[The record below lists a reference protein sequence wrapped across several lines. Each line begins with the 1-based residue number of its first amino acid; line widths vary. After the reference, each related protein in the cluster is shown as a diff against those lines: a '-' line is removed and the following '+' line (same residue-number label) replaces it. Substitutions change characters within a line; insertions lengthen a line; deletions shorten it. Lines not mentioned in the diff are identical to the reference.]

1 VRVAASRAGRKYVP
15 SRDVAASNAGAVVFS
30 FALGIATVAVPLL
43 ALRAGYSAAEIGAV
57 TAVSAVAQMLARLSL
72 GPAMRRWPDWTLIT
86 AAGFLLTASNGL
98 MALSATVVPLVV
110 ANLLQGVARA
120 CFFTGTQTHV
130 VRGPGSAVGA
140 LATMNFVGS
149 AGLLAGPVV
158 AGVLSE
164 RTPVL
169 ALTVAT
175 GIALLGTIPTFLL
188 DRHPP
193 FSLPADRPPG
203 QMWRRPGVNIGC
215 WAAVT
220 AGSWRGMLS
229 SFIPVALDSARHSS
243 STIGLLVTVANGAA
257 LAGAAV
263 VGRVRERGT
272 RWAFVVGT
280 LAAGIGTALSAAL
293 AENVVLAAIVLAI
306 SGLGAGALQ
315 TVGPAIA
322 TDSVHPEERGEAIAT
337 AGTFRAAALFAAP
350 LAVSGLVGIIA
361 LAPAMALVGV
371 AMTVP
376 AIALRRRSR
385 VPEAAA

>member
-1 VRVAASRAGRKYVP
+1 MAASRTGRRYVP
-15 SRDVAASNAGAVVFS
+15 SRDAAASNIGAVVFS

-57 TAVSAVAQMLARLSL
+57 TAVSAVAQMATRLSL
-72 GPAMRRWPDWTLIT
+72 GPAMRRWPDWTLVT
-86 AAGFLLTASNGL
+86 AAGFLLTASSGL
-98 MALSATVVPLVV
+98 MALSAAVVPLVV
-110 ANLLQGVARA
+110 ANLLQGAARA

-130 VRGPGSAVGA
+130 VRGPGRAVGA
-140 LATMNFVGS
+140 LATTNFVGS
-149 AGLLAGPVV
+149 LGLLAGPAV
-158 AGVLSE
+158 AGLLSE

-175 GIALLGTIPTFLL
+175 GAAFLGIIPTFLL
-188 DRHPP
+188 DRLPP
-193 FSLPADRPPG
+193 FSPPPDRPRG
-203 QMWRRPGVNIGC
+203 QIWRRPGVSIGC
-215 WAAVT
+215 WAGVT
-220 AGSWRGMLS
+220 AGSWRGLLS

-243 STIGLLVTVANGAA
+243 STIGMLVTIANGAS
-257 LAGAAV
+257 LAGAGI

-280 LAAGIGTALSAAL
+280 LAAGIGTASAVAL
-293 AENVVLAAIVLAI
+293 AGNVVLAALVLAL

-322 TDSVHPEERGEAIAT
+322 TDSVHPEERGEAIAA

-350 LAVSGLVGIIA
+350 LAVSGLVGVIA
-361 LAPAMALVGV
+361 LAPAMALVGA

-376 AIALRRRSR
+376 ALAFRTRRH
-385 VPEAAA
+385 VPEAAR

>member
-1 VRVAASRAGRKYVP
+1 MAASRAGPRDVP
-15 SRDVAASNAGAVVFS
+15 SRDAAASNAGAVIFS

-43 ALRAGYSAAEIGAV
+43 ALRAGYSAAQIGAI
-57 TAVSAVAQMLARLSL
+57 TAVSAVAQMATRMSL

-86 AAGFLLTASNGL
+86 AAGVLLAASSGL
-98 MALSATVVPLVV
+98 MALSSAVGPLVI
-110 ANLLQGVARA
+110 ANLLQGAARA

-130 VRGPGSAVGA
+130 VRGPGRAVGA

-149 AGLLAGPVV
+149 LGLLAGPAV

-164 RTPVL
+164 QTPVL

-175 GIALLGTIPTFLL
+175 GAAALGIIPTFLL
-188 DRHPP
+188 DRLPP
-193 FSLPADRPPG
+193 FSPPADRPRG
-203 QMWRRPGVNIGC
+203 QIWRRPGVDIGC
-215 WAAVT
+215 WAGVT
-220 AGSWRGMLS
+220 AGSWRGLLS

-243 STIGLLVTVANGAA
+243 STIGLLVTIANGAA
-257 LAGAAV
+257 LAGAGI

-280 LAAGIGTALSAAL
+280 LAAGIGTALAVALADNVLLAAL
-293 AENVVLAAIVLAI
+293 VLAL

-322 TDSVHPEERGEAIAT
+322 TDSVHPEERGEAIAA

-350 LAVSGLVGIIA
+350 LAVSGLVGFIA
-361 LAPAMALVGV
+361 LAPAMALVGA

-376 AIALRRRSR
+376 ALAIRRRR
-385 VPEAAA
+385 PVPEGAL

>member
-1 VRVAASRAGRKYVP
+1 MAASRVRRRFVP
-15 SRDVAASNAGAVVFS
+15 SRDAAASNAGAVIFS

-43 ALRAGYSAAEIGAV
+43 ALRAGYSAAEIGAI
-57 TAVSAVAQMLARLSL
+57 TAVSAVAQMATRLSL

-86 AAGFLLTASNGL
+86 AAGLLLTASSGL
-98 MALSATVVPLVV
+98 MALSAAVVPLVV
-110 ANLLQGVARA
+110 ANLLQGAARA

-130 VRGPGSAVGA
+130 VRGPGRAVGA
-140 LATMNFVGS
+140 LATTNFVGS
-149 AGLLAGPVV
+149 LGLLAGPAV

-175 GIALLGTIPTFLL
+175 GAALLGVIPTFLL
-188 DRHPP
+188 DRLPP
-193 FSLPADRPPG
+193 FSPPADRPRG
-203 QMWRRPGVNIGC
+203 QIWRRPGVSIGC
-215 WAAVT
+215 WAGVT
-220 AGSWRGMLS
+220 AGSWRGLLS

-243 STIGLLVTVANGAA
+243 STIGMLVTIANGAA
-257 LAGAAV
+257 LAGAGI

-280 LAAGIGTALSAAL
+280 LAAGIGTALAVAMADNL
-293 AENVVLAAIVLAI
+293 VLAALVLAL

-322 TDSVHPEERGEAIAT
+322 TDSVHPEERGEAIAA

-350 LAVSGLVGIIA
+350 LAVSGLVGFIA
-361 LAPAMALVGV
+361 LAPAMALVGA

-376 AIALRRRSR
+376 ALALRTRRH